1 MFEMN
6 YDLLE
11 YRSRF
16 DIFTGKIHKP
26 IPWLQKSKTRHI
38 TWRVTTC
45 RLIPFSYIGVC

>member
-26 IPWLQKSKTRHI
+26 IYLGSKNQKPAILQGGLLL
-38 TWRVTTC
+38 V
-45 RLIPFSYIGVC
+45 V